1 MKQKNLCLSI
11 LIVLGL
17 FSSLRAFWTGIPL
30 VLGLDSVPKGTS
42 LYNLFVVAG
51 VWLAFWCAKRIPVLQ

>member
-42 LYNLFVVAG
+42 FYNLFVVAG
-51 VWLAFWCAKRIPVLQ
+51 VWLAFWCAKRIPVLR